1 MAAAK
6 KNKFKSFFKDIGQE
20 LKKVIWPTKQQL
32 VKSTITVIVVCIIMG
47 TLIWVFD
54 WGLSALIKNLIRS

>member
-1 MAAAK
+1 MATAK
-6 KNKFKSFFKDIGQE
+6 KNKFKSFFKDIIQE

-32 VKSTITVIVVCIIMG
+32 TKSTITVIVVCLIMG

-54 WGLSALIKNLIRS
+54 WGVSALIKTLVIG